1 MRTRRMLLLLAVVA
15 MVVGVMAPVSAQG
28 VNAEQLEQQGFTC
41 FPAGPATPQ
50 NIHCISPNQGQG
62 KAASAMV
69 FSGSDGR
76 FLGTE
81 SLRFTSR
88 DLSEL
93 PCPKD
98 GGHWHEIDVNTW
110 ACHHW
115 KGAPAS

>member
-1 MRTRRMLLLLAVVA
+1 MRYRLAVVFATMMLMMVA
-15 MVVGVMAPVSAQG
+15 MVPAVSAGG
-28 VNAEQLEQQGFTC
+28 VNAAHLADQGWTC
-41 FPAGPATPQ
+41 FPAGPAIPQ
-50 NIHCISPNQGQG
+50 NMHCLNPNQGRG

-69 FSGSDGR
+69 FSGVDGS

-81 SLRFTSR
+81 SLRFTGK

-98 GGHWHEIDVNTW
+98 GGHWHNIGPDTW

>member
-1 MRTRRMLLLLAVVA
+1 MGRRLALAFAATALMLGAT
-15 MVVGVMAPVSAQG
+15 MSSASAGG
-28 VNAEQLEQQGFTC
+28 VNATHLADQGWTC
-41 FPAGPATPQ
+41 FPAGPAVPQ
-50 NIHCISPNQGQG
+50 NIHCLNPNGGGG

-69 FSGSDGR
+69 FSGSDGS

-81 SLRFTSR
+81 SLRFTGK

-98 GGHWHEIDVNTW
+98 GGHWHNIDVNTW